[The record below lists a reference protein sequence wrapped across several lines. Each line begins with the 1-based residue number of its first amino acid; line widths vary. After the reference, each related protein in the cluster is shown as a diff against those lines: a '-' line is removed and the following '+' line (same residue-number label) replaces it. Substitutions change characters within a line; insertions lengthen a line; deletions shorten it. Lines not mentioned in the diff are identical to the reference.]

1 MTLKRYYRHKSFTP
15 HTFFAKVGGFTLIE
29 LLVVIA
35 IIGTLAS
42 VVLANLNGARKKA
55 RDTSRIQHIAQ
66 IQRALELFFLENER
80 YPDVATDGLNTNG
93 EIIGSGGTFDT
104 LIQPYLPD
112 PQEDFLW
119 DSTLTDNPVN
129 YPTPNDHYYY
139 GYDPVNAGGECDP
152 VVLIHK
158 FETNTISNKFGK
170 KDATSGDLDI
180 ANSDLNFCPDPARH
194 FNN

>member
-1 MTLKRYYRHKSFTP
+1 MTTKRYYKY
-15 HTFFAKVGGFTLIE
+15 KGFTLIE

-42 VVLANLNGARKKA
+42 VVLSDLNNARKKA

-66 IQRALELFFLENER
+66 IQRALELYFLENER

-93 EIIGSGGTFDT
+93 EIIGSGGAFDIA
-104 LIQPYLPD
+104 IQPYLPD
-112 PQEDFLW
+112 PQEDPLW
-119 DSTLTDNPVN
+119 DATNGDTPAN
-129 YPTPNDHYYY
+129 YPVGNDLYYY

-152 VVLIHK
+152 VIFIHK
-158 FETNTISNKFGK
+158 FETNTISNKFSK
-170 KDATSGDLDI
+170 QDATSGDLDI
-180 ANSDLNFCPDPARH
+180 TNSDLNFCPDPNRH